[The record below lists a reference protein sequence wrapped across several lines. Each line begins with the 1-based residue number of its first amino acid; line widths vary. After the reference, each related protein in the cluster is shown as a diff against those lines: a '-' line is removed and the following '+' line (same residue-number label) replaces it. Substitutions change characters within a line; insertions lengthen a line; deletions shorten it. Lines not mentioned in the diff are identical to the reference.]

1 MTKNSKMDFQSAS
14 RLATLI
20 SRSFAEDFFRL
31 LVIYEDI
38 SASESASILD
48 LHIKTAQ
55 DFLEGL
61 VAEGVIERR
70 EVSQGKRP
78 HNRYKMLDPR
88 IEIKVNLK
96 DIPDKP
102 SSLNYSDLEIRER
115 KNNRAVFTSG
125 SGIDMIS
132 SITLIT
138 GEGRKKKEHKINITD
153 RQGKFLFYLPFPNS
167 KHEKIQHI
175 YKKSGLD
182 RKFLPEILDLIDIL
196 IDYKVIETLGR

>member
-1 MTKNSKMDFQSAS
+1 MTKNNKMDFQSAS
-14 RLATLI
+14 RLASLI
-20 SRSFAEDFFRL
+20 SKSFAEEFFRL

-38 SASESASILD
+38 SSSESASILD

-61 VAEGVIERR
+61 VSEGVVERK

-78 HNRYKMLDPR
+78 HYRYKMIDPKIDIR
-88 IEIKVNLK
+88 VNLK
-96 DIPDKP
+96 EIPKKEIVEDFK
-102 SSLNYSDLEIRER
+102 DLEIREK

-125 SGIDMIS
+125 SGTDMIS

-138 GEGRKKKEHKINITD
+138 GEGRRKKERKINITD
-153 RQGKFLFYLPFPNS
+153 RQGKFLFYLPFPTS
-167 KHEKIQHI
+167 KHEGIKHI

-182 RKFLPEILDLIDIL
+182 RKFMPEILDLVDIL
-196 IDYKVIETLGR
+196 LGCKVIEALGR